1 MHGKGKLF
9 FRNNLMY
16 EGEFDRGNFVENGKI
31 IKLNGKYYI
40 GQFKGIKIEGKG
52 ILFNKDNTICY
63 EGEFLNNKM
72 HGFGKLYAESG
83 YYYEGEFKEDLE
95 DGKGRNF

>member
-1 MHGKGKLF
+1 
-9 FRNNLMY
+9 MY
-16 EGEFDRGNFVENGKI
+16 KGEFDKGNFVENGKI

-72 HGFGKLYAESG
+72 HGFGNYMPRADIIMKVNSKRIQRMEKAKFLI
-83 YYYEGEFKEDLE
+83 KT
-95 DGKGRNF
+95 GK